1 MGYENYTHYL
11 KFFCIRAINRE
22 MVRCKFTL
30 YIQISLAGKRV
41 EIMEIVY
48 VICYNEKN
56 SFLGKEGSGVNMK
69 KKKLLAATL
78 ICGLLAAPTAS
89 FAREVHVDGDTLYS
103 YVNDNGVQNDAL
115 DKPVTMHVDGHF
127 IASDVTPTIR
137 SGRTLVPLRAAGEA
151 LDAEI
156 TWDQGTQIATAV
168 KDGNIVK
175 FHLNDPVYTVNGETR
190 YADVPTMLINDRTML
205 PLRALGEALN
215 AEVGWDQEMYDV
227 AIDTAAVDAPKP
239 NIPAG
244 VPESVATMVE
254 KFYVPSDV
262 SDPFVGSWHKTY
274 TQSDPYTGGTSVTNE
289 FIFVAPYNGGYH
301 CIEMSAASNS
311 VKSYVR
317 YNIYR
322 DSAGRCENASTNLY
336 VMSIENMYYMFDFG
350 HGGSAN
356 HEYYTASDNSLQLI
370 GWYNAFQQLYFPV
383 TEFED
388 KVPSLLLPFSR
399 F

>member
-1 MGYENYTHYL
+1 MEN
-11 KFFCIRAINRE
+11 
-22 MVRCKFTL
+22 
-30 YIQISLAGKRV
+30 
-41 EIMEIVY
+41 VY
-48 VICYNEKN
+48 VMCYNEKN
-56 SFLGKEGSGVNMK
+56 SFLGKEGSGGTLK
-69 KKKLLAATL
+69 KKKLLAVTM

-115 DKPVTMHVDGHF
+115 DKPVTMHVDGRF
-127 IASDVTPTIR
+127 VASDVTPTIR

-156 TWDQGTQIATAV
+156 IWDQGTQTATAV
-168 KDGNIVK
+168 KDGNVVK

-215 AEVGWDQEMYDV
+215 AEVVWDQEMYDV

-274 TQSDPYTGGTSVTNE
+274 TDINPVNGAVAVTHH
-289 FIFVAPYNGGYH
+289 FIFVTPYNDGYH
-301 CIEMSAASNS
+301 CIEMSATSNS
-311 VKSYVR
+311 AKSYVQ
-317 YNIYR
+317 YVTYR
-322 DSAGRCENASTNLY
+322 DPAGRCENKSTNLY
-336 VMSIENMYYMFDFG
+336 VMSIENMYYVFDFG
-350 HGGSAN
+350 RGGSAN
-356 HEYYTASDNSLQLI
+356 HNYYTASDNSLQLI

-383 TEFED
+383 TEYED
-388 KVPSLLLPFSR
+388 TVPSLLLPFSR

>member
-1 MGYENYTHYL
+1 
-11 KFFCIRAINRE
+11 
-22 MVRCKFTL
+22 
-30 YIQISLAGKRV
+30 
-41 EIMEIVY
+41 
-48 VICYNEKN
+48 
-56 SFLGKEGSGVNMK
+56 MK

-89 FAREVHVDGDTLYS
+89 FAREVHVDGDTLYL

-115 DKPVTMHVDGHF
+115 DKPVTMHVDGRF

-156 TWDQGTQIATAV
+156 NWEQGTQTATAV

-215 AEVGWDQEMYDV
+215 AEVVWDQEMYDV

-239 NIPAG
+239 NLPAG
-244 VPESVATMVE
+244 IPGSVATMVE
-254 KFYVPSDV
+254 KFYVPSNA
-262 SDPFVGSWHKTY
+262 SDPFVGSWYKTY
-274 TQSDPYTGGTSVTNE
+274 TDINPVNGAVAVTHH
-289 FIFVAPYNGGYH
+289 FIFVTPYNDGYH
-301 CIEMSAASNS
+301 CIEMSATSNS
-311 VKSYVR
+311 AKSYVQ
-317 YNIYR
+317 YVTYR
-322 DSAGRCENASTNLY
+322 DPAGRCENASTNLY
-336 VMSIENMYYMFDFG
+336 VVSIENMYYVYDFG

-356 HEYYTASDNSLQLI
+356 HNYYTASDTSLQLI
-370 GWYNAFQQLYFPV
+370 GWYNAFQQQYFPV
-383 TEFED
+383 TQVANQF
-388 KVPSLLLPFSR
+388 PSLLLP
-399 F
+399 